1 MDCSPPCSSVHRI
14 LHAKTTGM
22 GCCLPLQEI
31 FMTQGL
37 NLYHLCLLHWQ
48 ADAVP
53 LSHQGIPSRYA
64 LMLLILL
71 DLFVQ
76 RIRVCAVL
84 CLVAQLCLSLCNP
97 MDYSPPGSLVL
108 GILQERILQ
117 WVVMPS
123 SRGSSQPRDRTQV
136 SPIAGIFF
144 TVWTT
149 TEARI
154 RI

>member
-1 MDCSPPCSSVHRI
+1 
-14 LHAKTTGM
+14 
-22 GCCLPLQEI
+22 
-31 FMTQGL
+31 MTQGL

-84 CLVAQLCLSLCNP
+84 CLVAQSCLSLCNP
-97 MDYSPPGSLVL
+97 MDYSPPGSSVH
-108 GILQERILQ
+108 GIFQARNTE
-117 WVVMPS
+117 WVAMS
-123 SRGSSQPRDRTQV
+123 FSRGSSQLRDRTQV
-136 SPIAGIFF
+136 SRIAGRHF
-144 TVWTT
+144 T
-149 TEARI
+149 TEPPGKPIGYKLGYKGVLYSMGNIANI
-154 RI
+154 LQ